1 MTPANTLPWA
11 PCTLTPNTSS
21 PTEPPPRLAL
31 APECS
36 RSQLDPASSSPA
48 SSPLRHPR
56 VPPSTASSQRPGW
69 APSPPHPVSCR
80 VPSIRPLIHTRQMF
94 RALCGVVWQNSM
106 DRVPALME
114 LTVSGGHFEPRADSV
129 LSVAHGGHPGLGTV
143 QGPSCWTLP
152 IPPHCRLGPLCS
164 CLAKTTDSSVA
175 FPEVQAPHNPSH
187 GTAKASTKGIL
198 RRLHPTQKPA
208 VALTTDSWG

>member
-1 MTPANTLPWA
+1 MWARPPAPGAHGHDRVGRPPNDTRKHPSLGA
-11 PCTLTPNTSS
+11 LHTHPNTSS
-21 PTEPPPRLAL
+21 PTEPPPELAL
-31 APECS
+31 APERS

-56 VPPSTASSQRPGW
+56 VPPSTASSRRPGW

-80 VPSIRPLIHTRQMF
+80 VPSIRPLIHTRQMSQ
-94 RALCGVVWQNSM
+94 ALCGVVWQDRM

-143 QGPSCWTLP
+143 QGPSC
-152 IPPHCRLGPLCS
+152 
-164 CLAKTTDSSVA
+164 
-175 FPEVQAPHNPSH
+175 
-187 GTAKASTKGIL
+187 
-198 RRLHPTQKPA
+198 
-208 VALTTDSWG
+208 